1 MYLLS
6 KKQLEGILTTA
17 LLQTETLTG
26 VRLASDVLVKCVD
39 DAMCAAKTDAIINQ
53 QLYEMYK
60 SVEKE

>member
-39 DAMCAAKTDAIINQ
+39 QAIRPKKKKKIINQ

>member
-39 DAMCAAKTDAIINQ
+39 DAMCATKADVSVNQ

-60 SVEKE
+60 LVEKE

>member
-26 VRLASDVLVKCVD
+26 VRLASDVCQSLVK
-39 DAMCAAKTDAIINQ
+39 KTW
-53 QLYEMYK
+53 
-60 SVEKE
+60 